1 MQDLNERGARL
12 FRNKQIQI
20 YKLKKGNNFFK
31 IDIFFCF
38 PLGYFPLSAIEK
50 LFWNLMWALRTPW
63 IRQDSGGVQR
73 SCRPYPVS

>member
-38 PLGYFPLSAIEK
+38 PLGFFPLSAIEK
-50 LFWNLMWALRTPW
+50 LF
-63 IRQDSGGVQR
+63 
-73 SCRPYPVS
+73 